1 MLHRPPISQKT
12 RDIVIENAP
21 RNEQGQ
27 ILSPNTGEPYPDGTK
42 IDMGHPP
49 FMENRS
55 ITDFGSQA
63 GMTQK
68 ELNSIMDNPAIYK
81 AESASENR
89 SHVYESHEPNQ
100 SMLNTAAYFATQSED
115 IASRIFIEPTEE
127 GGVVTVVSKETGEES
142 MLGEFYYDNA
152 DRAELSSFG
161 EATESEATVES
172 ASVSV
177 SMESGEDMSASL

>member
-1 MLHRPPISQKT
+1 MLRRSPISEET
-12 RDIVIENAP
+12 RNTVIGNAP

-42 IDMGHPP
+42 IDMGHPDYL
-49 FMENRS
+49 ENRS
-55 ITDFGSQA
+55 VLNFASQA
-63 GMTQK
+63 GMSQK

-89 SHVYESHEPNQ
+89 SHTYECHDSNQ
-100 SMLNTAAYFATQSED
+100 SMLNTSAFFASQSED
-115 IASRIFIEPTEE
+115 IASRVFIDPTEE

-142 MLGEFYYDNA
+142 MLGEFYYDSA

-177 SMESGEDMSASL
+177 STESGEDMSASL